1 MSEILKPSRL
11 CMLLLATALI
21 LSQFTILGCGQDSDT
36 IKSADT
42 HSIDTNIDDFDTLTN
57 ANSLMPSA
65 GKIASV
71 SSFDQHNV
79 ISFGNGAMGLLNN
92 METGLTLTEDG
103 SVLKS
108 RKIAM
113 FSYGSDLMQIG
124 DISSL
129 SARDTLGN
137 EFSSQSERLVTLEN
151 LNLPFALL
159 SEDLTRISG
168 DGVGIEGLSSKN
180 LLVLPDTYAADYLDR
195 LTMAFGG
202 PDSIDITTFKYA
214 GGTLDA
220 AGFDDLS
227 KTLHAAGFG
236 NFNLIA
242 FDFSKYLELFF
253 PKEPEDSGYRTI
265 TKDGVTVNWRIH

>member
-1 MSEILKPSRL
+1 
-11 CMLLLATALI
+11 MLLLATALI

-36 IKSADT
+36 INSVDT
-42 HSIDTNIDDFDTLTN
+42 HSIDTNIDDFNTLSN
-57 ANSLMPSA
+57 ANSLIPSA

-124 DISSL
+124 DIQSL

-168 DGVGIEGLSSKN
+168 DGIGIEDLSSKN
-180 LLVLPDTYAADYLDR
+180 ILLLPDTYAADYLDR
-195 LTMAFGG
+195 LTLAFGG

-242 FDFSKYLELFF
+242 FDFSKYLALFF
-253 PKEPEDSGYRTI
+253 PKEPEDNGYRTI